1 MSSITKQYIGL
12 STHVYMYVH
21 VCERVCV
28 CGRVQRKTG
37 EQLGKGK
44 AQLAQLFWDLET
56 SNTSKLWK
64 TLYDN
69 LLEQEK
75 ERKFS
80 GVSCSKYRITVIV
93 MDNFSI
99 GDPFNKSSL
108 RVILEPLHLCIRR
121 DTSWSLSLTGT
132 A

>member
-1 MSSITKQYIGL
+1 MCTCMCMCVS
-12 STHVYMYVH
+12 
-21 VCERVCV
+21 VCV

-69 LLEQEK
+69 LLEHEK

-80 GVSCSKYRITVIV
+80 GVSCSKCRITVIV
-93 MDNFSI
+93 MDNLSI
-99 GDPFNKSSL
+99 GDTFNKSSL
-108 RVILEPLHLCIRR
+108 WVILEPLHLCIRR
-121 DTSWSLSLTGT
+121 DTSWSLSLIGT